1 MLFLQRNSVFAAT
14 ERLVLSRA
22 YLTIPLRLLT
32 AEFFGRAGELIPLF
46 SGIAAEIAR
55 GGAATAPS
63 PPQHAR
69 SSPQRD
75 RERCLEELARDF
87 AAHTK
92 TSQARRNPG
101 QARVQQFSAP
111 HGEGPEEMR

>member
-1 MLFLQRNSVFAAT
+1 MLFLQRNRVFAAT

-22 YLTIPLRLLT
+22 CLTIPLRLLT

-92 TSQARRNPG
+92 TSQATRNPG
-101 QARVQQFSAP
+101 QAHVQRFSAT
-111 HGEGPEEMR
+111 RA